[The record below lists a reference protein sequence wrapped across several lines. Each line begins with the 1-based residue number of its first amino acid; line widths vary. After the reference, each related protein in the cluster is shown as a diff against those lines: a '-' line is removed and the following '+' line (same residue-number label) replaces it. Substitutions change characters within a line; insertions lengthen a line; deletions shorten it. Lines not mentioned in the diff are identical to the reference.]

1 MPTFNLIFF
10 FFRNINEEKLPLF
23 WAKTCELAYRQC
35 QYNKNTKTAARALKG
50 LARSLLTIADDSAQ
64 GWGILGAI
72 GLKKNSNL
80 SIR

>member
-1 MPTFNLIFF
+1 MPL
-10 FFRNINEEKLPLF
+10 L

-35 QYNKNTKTAARALKG
+35 QYNENTRIAIRALKS
-50 LARSLLTIADDSAQ
+50 LARSLLTIADDGGQ

-80 SIR
+80 SMR